1 MENGYKS
8 TIRLPNTSFP
18 MKANLN
24 KLEDKIQSKWKNENI
39 YVTLRKKNK
48 GKTSFI
54 LHDGPPYANG
64 NIHLGTALN
73 KILKDIL
80 CKGRSL
86 LGYDAPL
93 VVGWDCHGLPIEW
106 KVEENFK
113 KAGKNKNEISK
124 VEFRLECRKFAEHWL
139 NVQREEFKKLGLV
152 ADFNKPYITMD
163 YRSEALIYKEITKFI
178 MNDSLYLGKKPVMWS
193 VIEKTALAEAE
204 VEYIDKISDAIFV
217 GFKVVEASQEK
228 WKNAL
233 AVIWTTTPWTIPAN
247 QAIAYNPNICYG
259 LYEVIKVNDGSLL
272 KEGDKIIIAK
282 ELAEKLCANFLISEY
297 KLVDE
302 MQGLP
307 NFQVEHPMFNAGFE
321 KVVPLLEADYVDIE
335 VGSGLVHTAPAYGLD
350 DFFLGKKHNINPVDV
365 INDEGIYNKDIPV
378 FAGMHIFKVAESVIE
393 TLKNCSSLV
402 KADKI
407 KHSYPCS
414 WRSKAPLIYRL
425 TEQWFLSLEFK
436 NLRQNA
442 LNAINKTNFFPKI
455 ARNRL
460 YSMVENRPDWCLS
473 RQRLWGVP
481 IAMFVHKETEKPLK
495 DQEVYNNIY
504 NEFLKE
510 GSDAWF
516 IGDPKR
522 FLTSKYNKDDYTVV
536 FDVIDVWFD
545 SGCSHVYV
553 LRDREEL
560 RAPADIYLEGSDQHR
575 GWFQSSLLEGVAS
588 FNEAPYKSIVTH
600 GFVLDA
606 KGQKMSK
613 SLGNVINPLK
623 VIESYGLDILRL
635 WVTNSD
641 YKEDIRAGDSIF
653 KQQAD
658 SYRKIRN
665 TLRYMLGNLTY
676 LKDEFKV
683 SYEELPELEKL
694 VLHYVYNLHQSFKKC
709 FLETYE
715 FHNFFNELYNFI
727 SIDLSAFYFD
737 VRKDTLYCDGNFDIK
752 FKGCLTVIDIVF
764 DYVIKW
770 LSPFISITAE
780 EAFLERHP
788 NKESI
793 LLQELSN
800 TPDKWHNKE
809 LLEKYEFI
817 KQVRKEAYS
826 VMEIAR
832 SNKVIGSSLEVEP
845 IIYVSKDKLN
855 MLNNV
860 DLASICITSGVCLK
874 EHNSNTIKVE
884 FNKKVGSKCQR
895 CWKIEELNNNSLCNR
910 CERVLNG

>member
-8 TIRLPNTSFP
+8 TIRLPNTAFP

-24 KLEDKIQSKWKNENI
+24 TLGDKIQSKWNSEN
-39 YVTLRKKNK
+39 VHHALRNKNK
-48 GKTSFI
+48 GKPKFI

-86 LGYDAPL
+86 LGFDAPL
-93 VVGWDCHGLPIEW
+93 VIGWDCHGLPIEW

-113 KAGKNKNEISK
+113 KNGKNKNEISK
-124 VEFRLECRKFAEHWL
+124 VEFRSECRKFANHWL
-139 NVQREEFKKLGLV
+139 NIQKEEFKKLGLL
-152 ADFNKPYITMD
+152 ADFNSPYITMD
-163 YRSEALIYKEITKFI
+163 YRAEALIYKEITKFI
-178 MNDSLYLGKKPVMWS
+178 MNDSLYFGKKPVMWS
-193 VIEKTALAEAE
+193 VVEKTALAEAE
-204 VEYIDKISDAIFV
+204 VEYIDKLSDAIFV
-217 GFKVVEASQEK
+217 GFKVVEASKKE
-228 WKNAL
+228 WVDSL
-233 AVIWTTTPWTIPAN
+233 AIIWTTTPWTIPAN

-259 LYEVIKVNDGSLL
+259 LYEVTKVSEGSLL
-272 KEGDKIIIAK
+272 KEGNKIIIAK
-282 ELAEKLCANFLISEY
+282 ELAEQLCGNFLIIEY
-297 KLVDE
+297 KLLDQ
-302 MQGLP
+302 MQGLQ
-307 NFQVEHPMFNAGFE
+307 NFKVQHPLFNAGFSSI
-321 KVVPLLEADYVDIE
+321 VPLLEADYVDIE

-350 DFFLGKKHNINPVDV
+350 DFFLGNKHNIVPLDV

-378 FAGMHIFKVAESVIE
+378 FAGMHIFKAAESIIE
-393 TLKNCSSLV
+393 QLKHCSSLI

-407 KHSYPCS
+407 NHSYPCS

-425 TEQWFLSLEFK
+425 TKQWFLSLEFK
-436 NLRQNA
+436 NLRENA
-442 LNAINKTNFFPKI
+442 LNAINNINFFPKI
-455 ARNRL
+455 AKNRL
-460 YSMVENRPDWCLS
+460 YSMVEKRPDWCLS

-481 IAMFVHKETEKPLK
+481 IAMFVNKDTEKPLQ

-522 FLTSKYNKDDYTVV
+522 FLTSKYNKDDYAVV

-560 RAPADIYLEGSDQHR
+560 NLPADIYLEGSDQHR
-575 GWFQSSLLEGVAS
+575 GWFQSSLLESIAS
-588 FNEAPYKSIVTH
+588 FKEAPYKAVVTH
-600 GFVLDA
+600 GFVLDS

-623 VIESYGLDILRL
+623 VIENYGLDILRL

-641 YKEDIRAGDSIF
+641 YQEDIRAGDSIF
-653 KQQAD
+653 KQQSD
-658 SYRKIRN
+658 TYRKIRN
-665 TLRYMLGNLTY
+665 TLRYMLGNLSY
-676 LKDEFKV
+676 FENDFKV

-694 VLHYVYNLHQSFKKC
+694 ILHYLYNLQKSFQKC

-715 FHNFFNELYNFI
+715 LHNFFNELYNFI

-737 VRKDTLYCDGNFDIK
+737 IRKDTLYCDGNFDVK

-764 DYVIKW
+764 DYVVKW

-793 LLQELSN
+793 LLQEL
-800 TPDKWHNKE
+800 TKAPPKWYNPE
-809 LLEKYEFI
+809 LFEKYEYI

-826 VMEIAR
+826 VMETAR
-832 SNKVIGSSLEVEP
+832 ADKIIGSSLEVEP

-855 MLNNV
+855 ILKDV
-860 DLASICITSGVCLK
+860 DLASICITSGVSLK
-874 EHNSNTIKVE
+874 EHNLNTIKVE
-884 FNKKVGSKCQR
+884 FNKKDGNKCAR
-895 CWKIEELNNNSLCNR
+895 CWKIEKLNSKNLCNR
-910 CERVLNG
+910 CERVLNV